1 MLLPTNAATIV
12 GNRLWLMFHTTAP
25 SMAPSRT
32 TIGLSLSWRRKLQ
45 MPYKSFDTRFLNVE
59 WVLGSNFVYQLL
71 AIELVENFPSAF
83 PMLSSM
89 EMANQNIQ
97 RYEIIPEW
105 FKNLRLHLSLLGRQ

>member
-1 MLLPTNAATIV
+1 
-12 GNRLWLMFHTTAP
+12 
-25 SMAPSRT
+25 
-32 TIGLSLSWRRKLQ
+32 
-45 MPYKSFDTRFLNVE
+45 
-59 WVLGSNFVYQLL
+59 VYQLL

-89 EMANQNIQ
+89 ETANQNIQ